1 MDRRGKAF
9 IRKLKAN
16 REDPRHLIDRF
27 VYQHGYREFVK
38 VKIELESSINDM
50 NIRARLEDALW
61 TKAEHLSHVQ
71 TQEGIFNMLH
81 VKFNGKF
88 VEVPG
93 VYIDSFPD
101 DSKLIFVMPTM

>member
-1 MDRRGKAF
+1 MDRKGKAF

-16 REDPRHLIDRF
+16 REDPRHVIDQF
-27 VYQHGYREFVK
+27 VYKHGYREFVK
-38 VKIELESSINDM
+38 VKIELESSINDT

-61 TKAEHLSHVQ
+61 TNAEHLSRVQ
-71 TQEGIFNMLH
+71 TQEGIFNILH